1 MSPFWFF
8 VYILNNFK
16 LVSYLNILI
25 FMPVLFHIFFFI
37 YVILW
42 FITLKI
48 LNILTLS
55 PFQIRL
61 LFVYLEWILLAQGG
75 FAGCCSFQLVFFE
88 CLGIFAGGSSWIRVF
103 TSLFCF
109 LLSPSFSLLIPSHL
123 TALQLPQILSLSL
136 YTTILGSLSPSDM
149 SITEEPVAGPEG
161 GLAQDMAVWG
171 GVISEPRGVFGDDG
185 SLRFLAQRVVCR
197 ESWRECSL
205 VPVHGF

>member
-25 FMPVLFHIFFFI
+25 FYACFVSYFLFHLCDSVVYHFKDFKHSHF
-37 YVILW
+37 
-42 FITLKI
+42 KS
-48 LNILTLS
+48 LS
-55 PFQIRL
+55 DSSIVCLSRVDSSSTGWICRL
-61 LFVYLEWILLAQGG
+61 LFFPTSFLWMSWDFCWWLILN
-75 FAGCCSFQLVFFE
+75 
-88 CLGIFAGGSSWIRVF
+88 
-103 TSLFCF
+103 TSLYKLVLFSPLSLF
-109 LLSPSFSLLIPSHL
+109 LSPDSFPSHSF
-123 TALQLPQILSLSL
+123 TVAQILSPSL

-161 GLAQDMAVWG
+161 GLAQDTAVWG